1 MSHPSLP
8 DFWDE
13 RYAAGRTPWDYGGVP
28 PQLRRYVE
36 RHPNGG
42 RVLVPGCGAGHEI
55 ATFYE
60 AGYDVTAIDF
70 APAAVARARD
80 NLGPLLAERVILGDF
95 FAHDFGAGGGFDVI
109 YERTFLCALPPKL
122 QGAYRS
128 RMLALLKPGALLV
141 GLFYLGEESGGPPYQ
156 LHTADEAQIFSNPG
170 FMLERD
176 EIAESPLAMFGQ
188 GERWREYRRN

>member
-28 PQLRRYVE
+28 TQLQRYVE

-42 RVLVPGCGAGHEI
+42 RVLIPGCGAGHEI
-55 ATFYE
+55 AAFYD

-80 NLGPLLAERVILGDF
+80 NLGPLLAERVVCGDY
-95 FAHDFGAGGGFDVI
+95 FAHDFGATPFDVV
-109 YERTFLCALPPKL
+109 YERTFLCALPPDMRA
-122 QGAYRS
+122 AYVTRMAQLLRS
-128 RMLALLKPGALLV
+128 GGVLV
-141 GLFYLGEESGGPPYQ
+141 GLFYLGEEKGGPPYQ
-156 LHTADEAQIFSNPG
+156 LHASDEAALFPPHFTQ
-170 FMLERD
+170 LCD
-176 EIAESPLAMFGQ
+176 EAAESPLPLFGDN
-188 GERWREYRRN
+188 ERWREYRRA